1 MKNSLR
7 IVAIRPLPPE
17 DVYNMEVD
25 DTHDF
30 AVEGGIIVHNC
41 YDSIRYG
48 LMTRPWAP
56 YVEPEKAPPD
66 RWGRKQRREE
76 AGARSWMAV

>member
-41 YDSIRYG
+41 YDDVRYG
-48 LMTRPWAP
+48 LMTRPWTP
-56 YVEPEKAPPD
+56 YVEPERKRRD
-66 RWGRKQRREE
+66 RWAKVERE
-76 AGARSWMAV
+76 GAKADSWMAV

>member
-48 LMTRPWAP
+48 LMTRPWTP
-56 YVEPEKAPPD
+56 YVEHPKKRDVWAKDDKVE
-66 RWGRKQRREE
+66 GGE
-76 AGARSWMAV
+76 GRSWMAV